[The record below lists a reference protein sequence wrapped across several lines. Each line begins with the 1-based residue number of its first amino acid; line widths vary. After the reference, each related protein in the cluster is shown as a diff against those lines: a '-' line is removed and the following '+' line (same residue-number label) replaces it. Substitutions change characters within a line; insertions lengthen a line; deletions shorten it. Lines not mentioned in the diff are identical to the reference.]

1 MEARYVP
8 IEGVAKY
15 FSISV
20 STVRSWMRKGEIPA
34 NTYIKV
40 GSTYRFNIDALDTAL
55 TSTPHTPEETN
66 FGWLAPDDTFTVNAN
81 VDDSGDDV

>member
-1 MEARYVP
+1 MMETRYVP

-15 FSISV
+15 FSISI

-40 GSTYRFNIDALDTAL
+40 GSTYRFNLDALDAAL
-55 TSTPHTPEETN
+55 TNPERVSEEVSDVE
-66 FGWLAPDDTFTVNAN
+66 WVNYTDC
-81 VDDSGDDV
+81 V

>member
-1 MEARYVP
+1 MEVRYVP

-40 GSTYRFNIDALDTAL
+40 GSTYRFNLDALDAAL
-55 TSTPHTPEETN
+55 TNAAPVPE
-66 FGWLAPDDTFTVNAN
+66 FYGALGWADP
-81 VDDSGDDV
+81 SEDV

>member
-1 MEARYVP
+1 METKYVP

-40 GSTYRFNIDALDTAL
+40 GSTYRFNLDALDAAL
-55 TSTPHTPEETN
+55 TDTAHTPEDVDL
-66 FGWLAPDDTFTVNAN
+66 GWVEYTDQV
-81 VDDSGDDV
+81 

>member
-1 MEARYVP
+1 MEVRYVP

-40 GSTYRFNIDALDTAL
+40 GSTYRFNLDALDAAL
-55 TSTPHTPEETN
+55 TNPAHVPEDVDL
-66 FGWLAPDDTFTVNAN
+66 GWADP
-81 VDDSGDDV
+81 SEDV